1 MDFDIT
7 SHLAKWEYE
16 PGELMVRR
24 FKGDDGL
31 EKIQLRI
38 DLGLLQMNAKGRPDG
53 KKPFGYES
61 YFDYYKDQW
70 RQIKLQK
77 EAPRFSLGE
86 DETAELQQEALQYQ
100 HRYICFFQIE
110 DYQGVLR
117 DTERNLA
124 AFDFVE
130 KFARSEELAWA
141 LQQFR
146 PQALMMRRRAM
157 AALSLEEDDYD
168 GAVRWIRKGIHEI
181 QQFMEEFKS
190 FDQNDSCEEVESL
203 QGWMEEIQRNKPM
216 SEQEKLQSALDDA
229 VRREDYE
236 KAAEFRDAL
245 KLLQQ
250 KDN

>member
-24 FKGDDGL
+24 FTGTDGL

-53 KKPFGYES
+53 KKPEGYES

-77 EAPRFSLGE
+77 EAPQFSLGE
-86 DETAELQQEALQYQ
+86 DETSELQQEALQYQ

-117 DTERNLA
+117 DTERNIA

-130 KFARSEELAWA
+130 KYARSEELSWA

-157 AALSLEEDDYD
+157 AAMCLEDDDYD
-168 GAVRWIRKGIHEI
+168 GAVRWIKTGMREI
-181 QQFMEEFKS
+181 QEFMEEYRS
-190 FDQNDSCEEVESL
+190 YDQNESSEELESL
-203 QGWMEEIQRNKPM
+203 EGWLEEIQRSRPM
-216 SEQEKLQSALDDA
+216 TEQEKLQSALDEA
-229 VRREDYE
+229 VKREDYE

-245 KLLQQ
+245 KSLQQ
-250 KDN
+250 KNS